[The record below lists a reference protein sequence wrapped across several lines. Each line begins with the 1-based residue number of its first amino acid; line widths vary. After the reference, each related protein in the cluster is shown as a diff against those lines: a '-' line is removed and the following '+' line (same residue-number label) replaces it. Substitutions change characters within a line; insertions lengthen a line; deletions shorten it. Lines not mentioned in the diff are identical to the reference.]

1 MFDDLIGNL
10 EYQHEIQE
18 EELRDL
24 NARLKIAWRNMTETE
39 RGEPLGETEE
49 GQGKETGGK

>member
-24 NARLKIAWRNMTETE
+24 ARLKIAWRNMTKTE